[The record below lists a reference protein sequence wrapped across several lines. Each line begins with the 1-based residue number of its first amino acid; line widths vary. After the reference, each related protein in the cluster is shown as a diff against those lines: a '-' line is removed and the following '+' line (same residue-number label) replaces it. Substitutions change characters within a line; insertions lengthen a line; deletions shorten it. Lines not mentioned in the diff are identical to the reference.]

1 MQIQHQK
8 GMPPTIL
15 KDPINDHMTYSV
27 TKKIIPFFAY
37 SHCKETRIYLL
48 PL

>member
-8 GMPPTIL
+8 EMPQAIP
-15 KDPINDHMTYSV
+15 KDPINNYMTYSV
-27 TKKIIPFFAY
+27 TKNIIPFFAY

>member
-8 GMPPTIL
+8 GMLPTVS
-15 KDPINDHMTYSV
+15 KDPINDDMTYSV
-27 TKKIIPFFAY
+27 TKKYHSIL
-37 SHCKETRIYLL
+37 CLL

>member
-8 GMPPTIL
+8 GMPPTIP
-15 KDPINDHMTYSV
+15 KDPINDYMTYSV
-27 TKKIIPFFAY
+27 TKNIIPFFAY
-37 SHCKETRIYLL
+37 RHCKETGIYLL